1 MKHNT
6 PSMASHMI
14 SKNSITKVG
23 SILRLLKFD
32 ELPQLI
38 NVLRGEMSL
47 VGPRPC
53 LINQKELINS
63 REKYNL
69 FSVRP
74 GITGLSQIRGIDM
87 SNPKKLS
94 ETDYLMVTQ
103 INQINYFKYLLLTF
117 FGQGMGD
124 RVI

>member
-1 MKHNT
+1 
-6 PSMASHMI
+6 MASHMI